1 MRVVMRTMVRGVHDE
16 VTGLQ
21 MPDDCIGQVEG
32 HGFCVPRVDV
42 VCMQYLQPVSSMAE
56 WSH

>member
-1 MRVVMRTMVRGVHDE
+1 MVQGFHDE

-21 MPDDCIGQVEG
+21 MPDDCIGQVEE

-42 VCMQYLQPVSSMAE
+42 GCMQYLQPVSSTAE